1 MSDLPPELRAARPG
15 TPVLIAGPTASGKSA
30 LALALARQ
38 QGRTVV
44 NADALQ
50 VHADWRVLTARPSE
64 GDEAEVS
71 HVLYGHV
78 PWGMPHSVGHWL
90 REVAPLLTSDPAP
103 VIVGGT
109 GLFLTALTQG
119 LAEVPEVDRTV
130 RTEADDLLA
139 RRGISALV
147 AQIDAE
153 TAGRIDLQNGARVRR
168 AWEVLKQTGRGLADW
183 QNETSPPLLPRSR
196 AAAFVIEAP
205 KERLSPLIER
215 RFDAMLVGGALD
227 EVGAVLP
234 RWDPSLPVSRAI
246 GAADLVEVLRGAMP
260 LEEARTRAVIA
271 TRRYA
276 KRQRTWFRSR
286 MSDWTPL
293 PMASLDGT

>member
-1 MSDLPPELRAARPG
+1 MSDLPPDLRAARPG
-15 TPVLIAGPTASGKSA
+15 TPILIAGPTASGKSG

-38 QGRTVV
+38 QGRAVV

-64 GDEAEVS
+64 SDEAAVP

-90 REVAPLLTSDPAP
+90 KEVGPHLAADPAP

-119 LAEVPEVDRTV
+119 LAEIPEVDRTV
-130 RTEADDLLA
+130 RAEADDLLA
-139 RRGISALV
+139 REGLGAL
-147 AQIDAE
+147 ATQIDAK

-183 QNETSPPLLPRSR
+183 QNRTAPPLLPLRK
-196 AAAFVIEAP
+196 AVAFVVEAP
-205 KERLSPLIER
+205 KEQLSPRIER
-215 RFDAMLVGGALD
+215 RFDAMLADGALE
-227 EVGAVLP
+227 EVEAMLP
-234 RWDPSLPVSRAI
+234 RWDPALPASRAI
-246 GAADLVEVLRGAMP
+246 GAAELVAVLRGVMP
-260 LEEARTRAVIA
+260 LDEARARAVIA

-293 PMASLDGT
+293 PMTSLDGT